1 MASMIERCLK
11 EHKTGAS
18 LIQTALMFRDL
29 RAETL
34 NPSGVASVS
43 VMEGEMGMF
52 CVSPHSSPVS
62 LLKQSRLEA
71 APGLMLQP
79 WGVTSESSWS
89 RGRLTSTV
97 GMMKRSL
104 QLKDEIS
111 LMSSSE
117 REKSN
122 TWRFCWILEGVTLF
136 GTHTTPLC
144 TCHLPKGIKALT
156 PSMRRL
162 RGCSDL
168 PEYDLR
174 GCSLVS
180 LCDGAQPGVLQQTG
194 VVGRGPGSV
203 STAQRT
209 VGRHTHGR

>member
-1 MASMIERCLK
+1 M
-11 EHKTGAS
+11 
-18 LIQTALMFRDL
+18 
-29 RAETL
+29 L

-43 VMEGEMGMF
+43 VMEGEVRMF

-62 LLKQSRLEA
+62 LLKHSRLEA
-71 APGLMLQP
+71 VPGLMFQP

-104 QLKDEIS
+104 RLKDEIS
-111 LMSSSE
+111 LTSSSD

-144 TCHLPKGIKALT
+144 TCHLPKGVKALT

-162 RGCSDL
+162 TGCSDL

-174 GCSLVS
+174 RCSLVS
-180 LCDGAQPGVLQQTG
+180 LCDGAQSGVLQQPG
-194 VVGRGPGSV
+194 VVSRGPGSV